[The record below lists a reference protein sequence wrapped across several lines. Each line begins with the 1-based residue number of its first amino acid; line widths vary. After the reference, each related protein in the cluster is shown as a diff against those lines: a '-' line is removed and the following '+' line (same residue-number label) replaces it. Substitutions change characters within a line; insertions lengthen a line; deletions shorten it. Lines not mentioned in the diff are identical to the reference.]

1 MRKHLYQRLVDIA
14 PAERIPWHRLIR
26 EMLDAGIDNEAEIEF
41 AIKKAEEAVGT
52 DGPIDRYKVRLLMI
66 RAEKTQ
72 GITSSDRIALLRKAY
87 ELSLK
92 NTERHRNEKIM
103 YRQVCEVA
111 VRLVERG
118 ESEYLLRNAIDM
130 LVEAAGRIM
139 DPEMQRWVSQ
149 YERILF
155 TSR

>member
-1 MRKHLYQRLVDIA
+1 
-14 PAERIPWHRLIR
+14 
-26 EMLDAGIDNEAEIEF
+26 
-41 AIKKAEEAVGT
+41 
-52 DGPIDRYKVRLLMI
+52 MI

-111 VRLVERG
+111 VSWSKGGKANIYCETRSRCSWRQLDEYWTQRCNAG
-118 ESEYLLRNAIDM
+118 ESD
-130 LVEAAGRIM
+130 
-139 DPEMQRWVSQ
+139 
-149 YERILF
+149 ERILF